1 MGELARARIELLL
14 EEGDAVNPHVNPF
27 IHANEP
33 RLVRGVQES
42 SSGAPQN
49 QHCNHYNVYS

>member
-1 MGELARARIELLL
+1 MGDVARARIELLL

-33 RLVRGVQES
+33 RLVVSTGKAGWCS
-42 SSGAPQN
+42 NPALLKLGW
-49 QHCNHYNVYS
+49 